1 MVLNIETNRKPDGQ
15 WIAEVPVLPGL
26 QVYEHSQEAA
36 LASARRLIAILLY
49 RGEENQRILAF
60 YPGRIPDSAAVAM
73 QS

>member
-26 QVYEHSQEAA
+26 QVYEHSQEAV
-36 LASARRLIAILLY
+36 LASARKLMAILLY

-60 YPGRIPDSAAVAM
+60 YPGRIPDSTAVAM